1 MAPVE
6 RGQGA
11 RAAFEELLKPGYAK
25 EFLPATIMR
34 KVQQFLG
41 DLTDLL
47 PGGGG
52 AGGVLAAIG
61 LALILLAVVGLV
73 VWWLRRTSRRDAAAA
88 ARLFD
93 TRELTA
99 AEHRA
104 TAERLAAEEHWAEA
118 VQERLRAIARD
129 LEARALVDGMPGRT
143 ADELAA
149 EAGAAL
155 PGFAA
160 ELVAAA
166 RDFDDIAYGGRP
178 GTPEAYTR
186 MRSLD
191 ERLQAARPI
200 LA

>member
-1 MAPVE
+1 VAPVD

-11 RAAFEELLKPGYAK
+11 RAAFEELLKPEYEK
-25 EFLPATIMR
+25 ESLPATIMR

-47 PGGGG
+47 PGGGEV
-52 AGGVLAAIG
+52 GGVLSAIV
-61 LALILLAVVGLV
+61 LTLNLLAVVGLV
-73 VWWLRRTSRRDAAAA
+73 AWRLRRTFRRDAAAA
-88 ARLFD
+88 GALFG
-93 TRELTA
+93 THRLTA

-104 TAERLAAEEHWAEA
+104 GAERLAAEGHWAQA

-129 LEARALVDGMPGRT
+129 LETRALVDGMPGRT